1 MNFTSASVEKILK
14 LPTLAALLVLVA
26 CVAILLYLLKGKK
39 KEEPQKRTKQIPGMP
54 KIPAMTERFPEQKQG
69 GMRTLDALT
78 LSPENERKRN
88 QALQLA
94 KAKNFKA
101 AAQLLEDAQLQREAI
116 DLLEANGLLDD
127 AATMLMKINR
137 PNRAGVIFERNK
149 NFEKAALYYLRAK
162 LVDDAKRC
170 CKQIKEYS
178 LALSTELA
186 VLFAEA
192 GDKSSALRLLA
203 GINDR
208 GKIIKL
214 TRDTF
219 AYKELA
225 VFLDQQA
232 ARALI
237 LDSLSISDIEHM
249 LQDMPTD
256 HIHPLTRAKMWLNE
270 SLKGEWVLA
279 IFNFVADKRDVA
291 HNFAEQIDEA
301 VLEKFIAHC
310 HNLNGEF
317 IIKNR
322 KNIEWAAR
330 GLHDAGRWHAAAIA
344 YEKLN
349 LSILAGKCWALC
361 GQEEK
366 AITALQ
372 STSGDDALCEKYVSE
387 LALLGRS
394 VKSETPLAKY
404 EKEALARLFFYI
416 DPDTEKNRVDSPFSI
431 AS

>member
-1 MNFTSASVEKILK
+1 MNFTLASVEKIFK
-14 LPTLAALLVLVA
+14 LPTLAALIVFVG
-26 CVAILLYLLKGKK
+26 CVAILLYLLNGRK
-39 KEEPQKRTKQIPGMP
+39 KEEPQKRTKQISGMP
-54 KIPAMTERFPEQKQG
+54 KTPAMTERFPEQKQG

-94 KAKNFKA
+94 KAKDFKA

-127 AATMLMKINR
+127 AAAMLMKINR

-170 CKQIKEYS
+170 CKQIKEYTF
-178 LALSTELA
+178 ALSTELA

-219 AYKELA
+219 AYQELA
-225 VFLDQQA
+225 VLLDQKA

-256 HIHPLTRAKMWLNE
+256 HIQPLARVIMWLNE

-279 IFNFVADKRDVA
+279 TFNFIADKRDVA
-291 HNFAEQIDEA
+291 QKFAEQIDEA
-301 VLEKFIAHC
+301 VLEKFISHSR
-310 HNLNGEF
+310 NFNGEF
-317 IIKNR
+317 VHKKR
-322 KNIEWAAR
+322 KNIEWTAR
-330 GLHDAGRWHAAAIA
+330 GLHDAGRWHAGAIA
-344 YEKLN
+344 YEKIN
-349 LSILAGKCWALC
+349 LSILAGKCWAMH
-361 GQEEK
+361 GHEEK

-372 STSGDDALCEKYVSE
+372 STSGDAALCQKYLTE
-387 LALLGRS
+387 LALLGRT
-394 VKSETPLAKY
+394 VKSEVPLTKF
-404 EKEALARLFFYI
+404 EQEALARLFFYI

>member
-1 MNFTSASVEKILK
+1 
-14 LPTLAALLVLVA
+14 
-26 CVAILLYLLKGKK
+26 
-39 KEEPQKRTKQIPGMP
+39 MP

-69 GMRTLDALT
+69 GLRTLDALT
-78 LSPENERKRN
+78 LTPENEVKRK

-94 KAKNFKA
+94 KAKDFKG

-127 AATMLMKINR
+127 AADMLMKMNR
-137 PNRAGVIFERNK
+137 PNRAGVLFERNK

-162 LVDDAKRC
+162 LIDDAKRC
-170 CKQIKEYS
+170 CRQIKEYS

-225 VFLDQQA
+225 VFLDQKA
-232 ARALI
+232 ARVLI

-256 HIHPLTRAKMWLNE
+256 HIQPLVRAKVWLNE
-270 SLKGEWVLA
+270 SLKGEWILS
-279 IFNFVADKRDVA
+279 IFNFIADKRDVA
-291 HNFAEQIDEA
+291 QNFAEQIDET
-301 VLEKFIAHC
+301 VLEKFIAHSQ
-310 HNLNGEF
+310 NLNDDF
-317 IIKNR
+317 VIKNK
-322 KNIEWAAR
+322 KNIEWVAR

-344 YEKLN
+344 YEKIN

-361 GQEEK
+361 GQEGK

-372 STSGDDALCEKYVSE
+372 STTGDATLCEKYISE
-387 LALLGRS
+387 LALLGRT
-394 VKSETPLAKY
+394 VKSEVPLAKF

>member
-1 MNFTSASVEKILK
+1 MNFTLASVEKIFK
-14 LPTLAALLVLVA
+14 LPTLAALLAFVS
-26 CVAILLYLLKGKK
+26 CVVILLYLLKGRK
-39 KEEPQKRTKQIPGMP
+39 KEEPRKRTKQIPGMP

-69 GMRTLDALT
+69 GLRTLDALT
-78 LSPENERKRN
+78 LTPENEVKRK

-94 KAKNFKA
+94 KAKDFKG

-127 AATMLMKINR
+127 AADMLMKMNR
-137 PNRAGVIFERNK
+137 PNRAGVLFERNK

-162 LVDDAKRC
+162 LIDDAKRC
-170 CKQIKEYS
+170 CRQIKEYS

-225 VFLDQQA
+225 VFLDQKA
-232 ARALI
+232 ARVLI

-256 HIHPLTRAKMWLNE
+256 HIQPLVRAKVWLNE
-270 SLKGEWVLA
+270 SLKGEWILS
-279 IFNFVADKRDVA
+279 IFNFIADKRDVA
-291 HNFAEQIDEA
+291 QNFAEQIDET
-301 VLEKFIAHC
+301 VLEKFIAHSQ
-310 HNLNGEF
+310 NLNDDF
-317 IIKNR
+317 VIKNK
-322 KNIEWAAR
+322 KNIEWVAR

-344 YEKLN
+344 YEKIN

-361 GQEEK
+361 GQEGK

-372 STSGDDALCEKYVSE
+372 STTGDATLCEKYISE
-387 LALLGRS
+387 LALLGRT
-394 VKSETPLAKY
+394 VKSEVPLAKF

>member
-1 MNFTSASVEKILK
+1 MNFTLASVEKIFK
-14 LPTLAALLVLVA
+14 LPTLAALLVFVG
-26 CVAILLYLLKGKK
+26 CVAIVLYLLNGKK
-39 KEEPQKRTKQIPGMP
+39 KDEPQKRTKQISGMP
-54 KIPAMTERFPEQKQG
+54 KIPAMTERSPEQMQG

-78 LSPENERKRN
+78 LSPENERKRF

-94 KAKNFKA
+94 KAKDFKA
-101 AAQLLEDAQLQREAI
+101 AAQMLEDAQLQREAI

-127 AATMLMKINR
+127 AVAILVKINR
-137 PNRAGVIFERNK
+137 PNRAGVIYERNK

-162 LVDDAKRC
+162 LVDEAKRC

-186 VLFAEA
+186 FLFAEA

-219 AYKELA
+219 AYQELA
-225 VFLDQQA
+225 VFLDQKA

-249 LQDMPTD
+249 LQDMPQD
-256 HIHPLTRAKMWLNE
+256 HILPLTRAIMWLNE
-270 SLKGEWVLA
+270 SLKGEWVLPA
-279 IFNFVADKRDVA
+279 FHFIADKRDVA
-291 HNFAEQIDEA
+291 QYFAEQIDEV
-301 VLEKFIAHC
+301 VLEKFISHSQ
-310 HNLNGEF
+310 NFNDEF
-317 IIKNR
+317 VLKKV

-330 GLHDAGRWHAAAIA
+330 GLHDAGRWHAGAIA
-344 YEKLN
+344 FEKIN
-349 LSILAGKCWALC
+349 SSILAGKCWAMC
-361 GQEEK
+361 GHEDK
-366 AITALQ
+366 AITALK
-372 STSGDDALCEKYVSE
+372 SASGDAALCQKYLTE
-387 LALLGRS
+387 LAALGRT
-394 VKSETPLAKY
+394 VKSEVPLTKF
-404 EKEALARLFFYI
+404 EQEALARLFFYI